1 MIVGPWLVGV
11 SLAACLGT
19 LYLIWRLWPYREK
32 PGAQWFLASLG
43 CQAVASIAHAGALLS
58 FDPAIRLTLE
68 VVIWASLT
76 GLAVFF
82 YLFALGYT
90 GRLQL
95 LDPWWM
101 RLVFAIP
108 LVVGVV
114 GLTNPLHSLAWT
126 GFTVEP
132 MGGVATVSYDLRSWI
147 LAAATIVLA
156 LPLIGSVLLFDTVFS
171 YGRLYRREAVA
182 VGLSTLPPITGVILW
197 IYGIGPGASVNL
209 FTLGLVPHILLD
221 ADAFVRSDMFEFHP
235 ATRRTGERAAIND
248 LGNPVAIVDEEG
260 RIATMNDA
268 AESLFGQSK
277 AAALTTDIDTLVGE
291 DLDPAGTDTQVTI
304 ETERTPRI
312 FNVSSEPLHDG
323 RDTHVGYTVVFQDIT
338 DEIEREQRLEV
349 LNRVLRHNVRNDMT
363 VVRGYTTTVQRR
375 LEDAETTEMLTTVQR
390 KADELVELSEK
401 ARAVERTVARDP
413 TPTTV
418 DLTDLLKDEVA
429 TVRDDWPDATVRF
442 ESTTTSIHSDEE
454 ILRTVLGTIL
464 ENAVEHSGNGTTPE
478 VTVTV
483 AVEDGTT
490 RIDIADNGP
499 GIPDQEL
506 SVIEAGT
513 ETDLEHSAG
522 LGLWL
527 AVWGTRQLGGT
538 LTFDVDDA
546 GTTATL
552 CLPTDISDEDSG
564 VTPPE
569 T

>member
-1 MIVGPWLVGV
+1 MIVGPWLVVV
-11 SLAACLGT
+11 SLLAGFGT
-19 LYLIWRLWPYREK
+19 LYLIRRLWRYRAK

-43 CQAVASIAHAGALLS
+43 CQAVASFVHAGALLT
-58 FDPAIRLTLE
+58 FDPALRLAFE
-68 VVIWASLT
+68 AVIWATLT

-108 LVVGVV
+108 LVVAVV
-114 GLTNPLHSLAWT
+114 GLTNPLHSVAWT
-126 GFTVEP
+126 GFVIEP
-132 MGGVATVSYDLRSWI
+132 TGGVATVSYDLRTWI

-171 YGRLYRREAVA
+171 YGPLYRREAVA
-182 VGLSTLPPITGVILW
+182 VGLSTLPPIVGVILW
-197 IYGIGPGASVNL
+197 IYGIGPGKEVNL
-209 FTLGLVPHILLD
+209 LFLGLIPHILLD
-221 ADAFVRSDMFEFHP
+221 VDAFVRSEMFEFHP

-260 RIATMNDA
+260 RLATMNDA
-268 AESLFGQSK
+268 AESLFGLSK
-277 AAALTTDIDTLVGE
+277 RAALTRKLDDLVGE
-291 DLDPAGTDTQVTI
+291 EIDPADSDTRVTV
-304 ETERTPRI
+304 EHERTPRT

-338 DEIEREQRLEV
+338 DEIQREQRLEV

-363 VVRGYTTTVQRR
+363 VVRGYTTTVTRQ
-375 LEDAETTEMLTTVQR
+375 LDDEETIEMLGTVQR

-401 ARAVERTVARDP
+401 ARAVERTVAHDP
-413 TPTTV
+413 QRMPVALAEVIEEEAAAIREEWPEATLTLDVPTHTV
-418 DLTDLLKDEVA
+418 HT
-429 TVRDDWPDATVRF
+429 
-442 ESTTTSIHSDEE
+442 DEE
-454 ILRTVLGTIL
+454 TLRTVVATIL
-464 ENAVEHSGNGTTPE
+464 ENAVEHSF
-478 VTVTV
+478 
-483 AVEDGTT
+483 DGTPADVT
-490 RIDIADNGP
+490 LTARIADDQLIIEVADNGP

-506 SVIEAGT
+506 TVIEAGT

-527 AVWGTRQLGGT
+527 AVWGSRQLGGSIA
-538 LTFDVDDA
+538 FDVDDT

-552 CLPTDISDEDSG
+552 RLPTDISGDG
-564 VTPPE
+564 
-569 T
+569 